1 MVLPRTI
8 VNGGKQTMTA
18 NTYLYETSITRVR
31 DVYGHFLWV
40 ATRQLVNA
48 DRVMLHICNGKGVRR
63 VDTPAGKDNLNML
76 RRENIAE
83 VLRERK
89 I

>member
-1 MVLPRTI
+1 
-8 VNGGKQTMTA
+8 MTA
-18 NTYLYETSITRVR
+18 NTYMYEPSITRVR
-31 DVYGHFLWV
+31 DVYGRFSWV
-40 ATRQLVNA
+40 ATRQLVNEP
-48 DRVMLHICNGKGVRR
+48 DRIMLHICNGKGVRR

-76 RRENIAE
+76 HRKNIAS